1 MKEDDSEDYE
11 MEGAEGGADESEK
24 AGHSAYVVPKDQKL
38 HLSGMFQNWFVD
50 YASYVILERAVP
62 HIDDG
67 LKPVQRR
74 ILHAMK
80 ELDDGR

>member
-38 HLSGMFQNWFVD
+38 HLSGMFQNWFV
-50 YASYVILERAVP
+50 I
-62 HIDDG
+62 
-67 LKPVQRR
+67 QQ
-74 ILHAMK
+74 
-80 ELDDGR
+80 